1 MTERNLNSSGGE
13 TRPFRV
19 LVVED
24 EYIIAMDIRN
34 ILEKL
39 GFEVPAVA
47 VTGEES
53 IDRASQLDPDLV
65 LMDVKLKGNMDGISA
80 ALLIQKQRSI
90 PVVFV
95 TAYGDERTIERIE
108 RNKRFGIINKPFIEH
123 ELEEV
128 ILSLL
133 GDKRRTTSIN

>member
-1 MTERNLNSSGGE
+1 MTIRNLNPEGRE
-13 TRPFRV
+13 DRPFRV

-24 EYIIAMDIRN
+24 EYIIAMDIRS

-53 IDRASQLDPDLV
+53 IDRASQLDPDLI
-65 LMDVKLKGNMDGISA
+65 LMDVKLKGSMDGISA

-95 TAYGDERTIERIE
+95 TAYGDEKTIERIE
-108 RNKRFGIINKPFIEH
+108 RNERFGVINKPFIEH
-123 ELEEV
+123 ELEEA

-133 GDKRRTTSIN
+133 GDKHRNASIN